1 MQQLPWLGSPFL
13 CSSWGSQGVDQ
24 HGHRHAELG
33 GPSLNCCG
41 VGVHAPPGPSLL
53 HPHPHPLLHPFV
65 VPVPQGSPIPP
76 ETPTAV
82 QPGAAPS
89 LPLPRS
95 SPHRPP
101 GQPPPAP
108 GRASVSPRRRGAGR
122 RGRAGGSREEAGKDG
137 REGAA
142 VPSPGG
148 GGERGGCALLP
159 AVPSRTEPSS
169 PAPPAPSC
177 CRGECR
183 GRRGGGRRRA
193 RAPPA
198 RRRSPCAPS
207 RFPPPLGG
215 AGRCGARA
223 GRRACPTPATWTAPT
238 TS

>member
-1 MQQLPWLGSPFL
+1 M
-13 CSSWGSQGVDQ
+13 
-24 HGHRHAELG
+24 
-33 GPSLNCCG
+33 
-41 VGVHAPPGPSLL
+41 
-53 HPHPHPLLHPFV
+53 
-65 VPVPQGSPIPP
+65 
-76 ETPTAV
+76 
-82 QPGAAPS
+82 
-89 LPLPRS
+89 
-95 SPHRPP
+95 
-101 GQPPPAP
+101 
-108 GRASVSPRRRGAGR
+108 
-122 RGRAGGSREEAGKDG
+122 
-137 REGAA
+137 
-142 VPSPGG
+142 PSPGGGGG

-238 TS
+238 TSSRVSAARRGRCSSRSGPRRGGGPGNPDPAPGTPARPLPDPAEPRLPARPASPHALARGGERGGAVATLALEQGDSPGAGGENAPGGGRGG